1 MDQIGIHT
9 GADLRKFSLLQLTE
23 YFGKSGHIFY
33 NFARAIDT
41 RLVVPDRTRKSVG
54 TENTFGQDI
63 TDTILLLKELR
74 DIQTDL
80 YGRIRRRAFYG
91 RTLTLKIKF
100 DDFQQI
106 TRSRTVPFLLDSLP
120 AIAQLSEQ
128 IFYDLSLQNRA
139 VRLMGLNISNTLQEH
154 EQTIQLR
161 IPSQD

>member
-1 MDQIGIHT
+1 M
-9 GADLRKFSLLQLTE
+9 
-23 YFGKSGHIFY
+23 
-33 NFARAIDT
+33 
-41 RLVVPDRTRKSVG
+41 G

-80 YGRIRRRAFYG
+80 YGRIKRRAFYG

-139 VRLMGLNISNTLQEH
+139 VRLMGLSISNTLQEH
-154 EQTIQLR
+154 EQAIQLR
-161 IPSQD
+161 IPFDD